1 MYHESGFTGAAFQK
15 ALFTNTLE
23 NIHSEIIG
31 DNYWKTFNA
40 KNTKQNTPQARNYNL
55 YLSKRRGVFTSYL
68 ILCKLVEKLKSCGAT
83 VNTETNTLEYRP
95 AKTSK
100 VVKLSISS
108 QTPSTTGKA
117 FKLFNVYGFGGLF
130 MKIDST
136 KKGRFRESLLS
147 ITKLSFTEN
156 DAKRLTHKTET
167 DDIELDITFGSNP
180 SIVIPEHSFYFPAIE
195 NISTNENHKSLYGKI
210 LEHLKKNYVGIVDEN
225 SNINNIFNTTNSK
238 RAADMVKT
246 YVEKNMDKFK
256 VSCNITN
263 VWVIIEDEN

>member
-1 MYHESGFTGAAFQK
+1 
-15 ALFTNTLE
+15 LFTDTLGDLE
-23 NIHSEIIG
+23 NINSEIIG

-40 KNTKQNTPQARNYNL
+40 GNIIYDTPQARNYNL

-68 ILCKLVEKLKSCGAT
+68 ILCKLVKKLKSCGAT
-83 VNTETNTLEYRP
+83 INTKTNTLEYRP

-136 KKGRFRESLLS
+136 KKERFTESLLS

-180 SIVIPEHSFYFPAIE
+180 SIVIPEHSFYFPAID
-195 NISTNENHKSLYGKI
+195 NISTLECPIISNEKYKDIYGGMLK
-210 LEHLKKNYVGIVDEN
+210 HLKNNYVGIVDKN
-225 SNINNIFNTTNSK
+225 SNINNIFNTANSK

-246 YVEKNMDKFK
+246 YVEQNMDKFK